1 MLCTEP
7 FFAAVKASESVR
19 SLESAAGPLYW
30 QRASASLVGSLLR
43 PPLYSMSSGTRLRDG
58 EVEEGL
64 THVGGHRSCSL
75 HTHTAH
81 LKNLR
86 MLSQGLWD
94 IEDKRRCYK

>member
-1 MLCTEP
+1 M
-7 FFAAVKASESVR
+7 KASESAG

-58 EVEEGL
+58 EIEEGL
-64 THVGGHRSCSL
+64 THVGGHRSFSL
-75 HTHTAH
+75 HMHTAH